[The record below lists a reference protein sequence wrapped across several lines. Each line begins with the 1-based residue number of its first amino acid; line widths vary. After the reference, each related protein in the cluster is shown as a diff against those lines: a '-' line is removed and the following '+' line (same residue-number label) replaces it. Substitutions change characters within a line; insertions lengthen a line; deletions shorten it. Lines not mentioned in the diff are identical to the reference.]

1 MAEQSA
7 TQNTSLTVEKHGID
21 HIPEDQ
27 RHGGPGNQFT
37 IRFAPVVYLAAIVLG
52 GVSIP
57 LGLGLAGTITAIV
70 IGNILGSIA
79 TASCAVMGP
88 RLGMPQ
94 ILMGRAAYGY
104 RGNYIPAV
112 LTSLLYIGYY
122 TVGTVLGSKA
132 LASLIHL
139 PFVPVVI
146 VVAALSILI
155 ATYGYNLLHFFGRW
169 ITRLSIV
176 VLVVV
181 SFVMIFHGGGPAATG
196 HLSGTKYWLIWLL
209 EFTVVFSYT
218 MSWAPYAS
226 DYSRYL
232 PVAASRK
239 KISGFAFAG
248 LFTATTWMMTLG
260 AALATVGA
268 KGDVIGALG
277 IVLPGALLKIV
288 LITLGLSAIPHNSVN
303 LYSFALSSLTWDMPL
318 RRTVTVM
325 AAGVVGCVLAV
336 AFGGGPN
343 FQNYFNDFLFL
354 ISYYVMPWLA
364 ILCLDFFWNHR
375 GGRDYPDAAAF
386 YRKDG
391 VLGGVKWPGLL
402 AFILGIVVSIPFMA
416 TNLYTGPI
424 GHALDGADLSYF
436 VSFLV
441 AGIAYTITTRPVA
454 HAVPAP
460 DRAATAP

>member
-1 MAEQSA
+1 MAEQTA

-57 LGLGLAGTITAIV
+57 LGLGLAGTVSAIV

-132 LASLIHL
+132 LASLFHL
-139 PFVPVVI
+139 PFIPVVI

-155 ATYGYNLLHFFGRW
+155 ATYGYNLLHFLGRW

-176 VLVVV
+176 VLIVV
-181 SFVMIFHGGGPAATG
+181 SFVMIFHGAGPTATG
-196 HLSGTKYWLIWLL
+196 HLSGTKYWLVWLV

-232 PVAASRK
+232 PVATSRK
-239 KISGFAFAG
+239 KIFGFAFGG
-248 LFTATTWMMTLG
+248 LFAATTWMMTLG
-260 AALATVGA
+260 AALATVGS

-277 IVLPGALLKIV
+277 VVLPVALLKIV

-318 RRTVTVM
+318 RRTVTVVS
-325 AAGVVGCVLAV
+325 AGVVGCVLAAV
-336 AFGGGPN
+336 FGGGPN

-354 ISYYVMPWLA
+354 ITYYVMPWLA
-364 ILCLDFFWNHR
+364 ILCLDFFWKHR
-375 GGRDYPDAAAF
+375 GGSDYPDPEAF
-386 YRKDG
+386 YRSDG
-391 VLGGVKWPGLL
+391 VLGGVKWRGLL
-402 AFILGIVVSIPFMA
+402 SFVLGIVVSIPFMA

-424 GHALDGADLSYF
+424 GHALDGADISYF
-436 VSFLV
+436 VSFAV
-441 AGIAYTITTRPVA
+441 ALIAYAITARPVPRT
-454 HAVPAP
+454 VVAP
-460 DRAATAP
+460 DRATAAP